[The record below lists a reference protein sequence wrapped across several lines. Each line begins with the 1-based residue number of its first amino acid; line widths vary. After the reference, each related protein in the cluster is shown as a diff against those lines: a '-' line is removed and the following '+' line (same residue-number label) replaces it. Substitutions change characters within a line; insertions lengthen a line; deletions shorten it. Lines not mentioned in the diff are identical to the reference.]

1 MQSGLLPY
9 PFLDLENGFDG
20 LEGIRISPE
29 PLDASQLAKLTA
41 RGSFDTF

>member
-9 PFLDLENGFDG
+9 PFLDPGNGFDG

-29 PLDASQLAKLTA
+29 PLDASQLAKLA
-41 RGSFDTF
+41 DRDSFDTF